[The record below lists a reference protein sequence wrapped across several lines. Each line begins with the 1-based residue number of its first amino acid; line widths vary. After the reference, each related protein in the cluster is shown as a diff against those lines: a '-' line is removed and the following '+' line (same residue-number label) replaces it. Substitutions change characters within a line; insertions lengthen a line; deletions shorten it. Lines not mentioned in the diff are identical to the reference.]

1 MIKNI
6 ILVAL
11 FINYYVCAYGTA
23 EMPSD
28 LLEKNTE
35 ANVILDLTVS
45 RLTTLLNNINV
56 MRANFTQVINNK
68 NGVNL
73 QEQSGV
79 MQLKKPNLL
88 RWQILTPDQML
99 IVTDGNKIWQYDVD
113 LAQVII
119 KNFTQEITD
128 TKISK
133 LLLGDVSKMLINFN
147 VSILDNVGFLC
158 FELINKNIQQDDSFV
173 KARLGFNE
181 NQQLIMVK
189 LYDQLDQE
197 TEFLFNDIKNS
208 VDSNAFKFVMPQDV
222 DVIED

>member
-6 ILVAL
+6 ILVVL

-28 LLEKNTE
+28 LLENNTE
-35 ANVILDLTVS
+35 ATAILDPTVS

-147 VSILDNVGFLC
+147 INILDNSDFLC

-173 KARLGFNE
+173 KAQLGFNE
-181 NQQLIMVK
+181 KQQLIMVK